1 MKSQI
6 RLAMRAPPMRQPT
19 AAPAISPVLNCGPGV
34 DVALDAELENVYVG
48 EAGCGGACEVP
59 EELGDVK
66 LMEVVVSG
74 GTWIA
79 GIVVSN
85 PTWKVAVPM
94 VEVMVFVGVKGATVA
109 DRVIVEVRGG
119 SRGASV

>member
-1 MKSQI
+1 MIFLEFGRCSAKPPRGLLFLRRKLMKSQI
-6 RLAMRAPPMRQPT
+6 RRLAMRAPPMRQPT

-59 EELGDVK
+59 GELGDVK

-85 PTWKVAVPM
+85 PTWKV
-94 VEVMVFVGVKGATVA
+94 
-109 DRVIVEVRGG
+109 
-119 SRGASV
+119 